1 MLKKMLDY
9 FYVLNNEIVNNIR
22 EISVKQSVIAISFED
37 GGALFMSDLTKID
50 NFCEVLSVTNITA
63 FQDMIHV
70 HFDGLR
76 EDLAE
81 GNDKCPL
88 IFFYQIILILRD
100 ILCTCPALEYVI
112 SNDYV
117 KVYIDLPNIH
127 VKDLN
132 GLEELFKS
140 EGILEIN
147 NQRPY
152 VLYVRD
158 WDW

>member
-1 MLKKMLDY
+1 MLKKAIDL
-9 FYVLNNEIVNNIR
+9 FSVLNDGMENNIR
-22 EISVKQSVIAISFED
+22 EISVKQSMITISFENESI
-37 GGALFMSDLTKID
+37 LSMTDLQKID
-50 NFCEVLSVTNITA
+50 NFCDAFSVTNITA

-70 HFDGLR
+70 HFDGLS
-76 EDLAE
+76 ENLIE
-81 GNDKCPL
+81 ENDRCPL
-88 IFFYQIILILRD
+88 AYLYKIILILRD

-117 KVYIDLPNIH
+117 KIYIDLPNIH

-140 EGILEIN
+140 EGVLEIN